1 MSLGAR
7 AVDGIRRT
15 LECVS
20 VEPPSS
26 ARLLARR
33 PGDPLPSDPLRS
45 DGAPGAPE
53 GRQRHFSHPTLLAA
67 LMVFV
72 VAGASRSDAAP
83 DFSEAIRELAS
94 AAQTEIDQQHLSG
107 VSVALVDGSDLVWSA
122 GFGFADKARR
132 RPASSNTVYRVGSI
146 SKLFTA
152 LAAMQLAEQGR
163 LDIDA
168 PIDRYVPEFRPVNPD
183 PDRITEAITARQLMC
198 HRSGLVREAPV
209 GGYFDAS
216 EPSAEA
222 TVASL
227 ADCVRVHP
235 PDTQTKYSNSG
246 VTVVGRAV
254 EALSGQSFADYQR
267 NHVLNPL
274 GMAHSAFIREPRLDG
289 ELAKGYL
296 LVAQAS
302 GGFREITAPQ
312 FEFGILPAGNL
323 YSTAPDLGR
332 FLVAM
337 LNGAQGPHGRVVRPE
352 TLAEMT
358 RVQMTSATNGFGLG
372 FSIGWHRGQRTLG
385 HMGAVYGFTSHAI
398 AIPESQIGA
407 VILANDDLAIGPV
420 RRLAFR
426 ALDHLLA
433 AKGIPTPR
441 TTPPAASAVHG
452 PGVLE
457 AFAGS
462 YESESYWAEI
472 TPGSGGHLRAMVSR
486 ETFDLAPI
494 GEGLFLARGRMSD
507 AAEVRFPSATRPGQP
522 APSFTLF
529 GQTFTRVD
537 PQNLP
542 SPPESWRAFTGS
554 YGPEFI
560 PLIVTLRNGH
570 LYAMT
575 ENEYD
580 YRLHPVN
587 RTVFRMPPGLYQ
599 SEQLIFERDQRGR
612 VHGVLLANMP
622 LKRRR

>member
-1 MSLGAR
+1 MTLGTR
-7 AVDGIRRT
+7 AVDGIPRT

-26 ARLLARR
+26 ARPLARR
-33 PGDPLPSDPLRS
+33 LGDPLLSDPLNS
-45 DGAPGAPE
+45 YGAPGAPE
-53 GRQRHFSHPTLLAA
+53 GRRRRVSTPPLLAA
-67 LMVFV
+67 LIVFV
-72 VAGASRSDAAP
+72 GAGASRSDAAP

-94 AAQTEIDQQHLSG
+94 AARTEIDQQRLSG
-107 VSVALVDGSDLVWSA
+107 VSVALVEGQEVVWSG

-216 EPSAEA
+216 EPTAEA

-235 PDTQTKYSNSG
+235 PNTQSKYSNSG

-267 NHVLNPL
+267 TLVLQPL
-274 GMAHSAFIREPRLDG
+274 GMEHSAFIREPRLNG
-289 ELAKGYL
+289 ELARGYL
-296 LVAQAS
+296 LVAQSS

-332 FLVAM
+332 FLVAI
-337 LNGAQGPHGRVVRPE
+337 LNGAQGPHGRVVRQE

-358 RVQMTSATNGFGLG
+358 RVQLTTVTNGFGLG

-398 AIPESQIGA
+398 AMPESQIGA
-407 VILANDDLAIGPV
+407 VVLANDDLAIGPV

-426 ALDHLLA
+426 ALDLLLA
-433 AKGIPTPR
+433 AKGIA
-441 TTPPAASAVHG
+441 TPPTAPRVDSAIHSSSQWD
-452 PGVLE
+452 
-457 AFAGS
+457 AFTGS

-472 TPGSGGHLRAMVSR
+472 TRGPGGSLQAMVSR
-486 ETFDLAPI
+486 ETFDLTPT
-494 GEGLFLARGRMSD
+494 GEGSFLAQGRMSHG
-507 AAEVRFPSATRPGQP
+507 AEVRFPSETRPGKP
-522 APSFTLF
+522 ALSFTLF

-537 PQNLP
+537 PRIQP
-542 SPPESWRAFTGS
+542 PPPESWRAFTGS

-560 PLIVTLRNGH
+560 PLIVTIRNGH

-587 RTVFRMPPGLYQ
+587 RTVFRMPPGLYE
-599 SEQLIFERDQRGR
+599 SEQLVFERDARGR